1 MFQFCLKFPNPGF
14 QMCNV
19 FFIPNFSE
27 TSLANIHLPW
37 MWATRTLTHQLGWVR
52 GGVPV
57 SRLLGES
64 ELAAVLLSARWRLMQ
79 EQPLS
84 ADRQAAFLLLLLFS
98 CQVLPDSLWPRGGQH
113 ARLPCLSLSP
123 EVYSNSCPLSRWC
136 HLTISSS
143 VAPFSS
149 CPQSFLVSGSF
160 SSFISGGQSNG
171 ASASVSVLPV
181 NIQGLFPL
189 GLTGLISLQFKGF
202 SRVFSSTTVQKH
214 QFFGAQPSLWSNS
227 HIHIGLLEKP

>member
-1 MFQFCLKFPNPGF
+1 MWWDQTGLQNLESKLFVTSFCCSVAKSSPTLCNPHGLRHF
-14 QMCNV
+14 
-19 FFIPNFSE
+19 
-27 TSLANIHLPW
+27 
-37 MWATRTLTHQLGWVR
+37 
-52 GGVPV
+52 
-57 SRLLGES
+57 
-64 ELAAVLLSARWRLMQ
+64 
-79 EQPLS
+79 
-84 ADRQAAFLLLLLFS
+84 
-98 CQVLPDSLWPRGGQH
+98 
-113 ARLPCLSLSP
+113 RLPCPPLSP
-123 EVYSNSCPLSRWC
+123 RVCSNSWPLSWWC
-136 HLTISSS
+136 YLTISSS

>member
-57 SRLLGES
+57 SRLLGDS

-149 CPQSFLVSGSF
+149 CPQSFPASGSALYIRWPKDWSFSF
-160 SSFISGGQSNG
+160 SSSPFN
-171 ASASVSVLPV
+171 
-181 NIQGLFPL
+181 
-189 GLTGLISLQFKGF
+189 
-202 SRVFSSTTVQKH
+202 
-214 QFFGAQPSLWSNS
+214 
-227 HIHIGLLEKP
+227 E